1 MPFEIRKVGDKFR
14 LYNLHKK
21 KFAKP
26 SFNSKETAINAGK
39 RYISFREKKA
49 SKVMNNRLIIPI

>member
-1 MPFEIRKVGDKFR
+1 MPFEVIKKGDKYR

-26 SFNSKETAINAGK
+26 SFNSRETAINAGK
-39 RYISFREKKA
+39 RYIAYREKKA
-49 SKVMNNRLIIPI
+49 SKVMNNRLILPI